1 MIVVLTHARG
11 YPDENLV
18 FAWLWNITL
27 AEFDRLANFGNEDCF
42 LLSSHVV
49 VVVVS
54 LLLLLLSIDCCPILS
69 SIHDPSRYLYN
80 YYSNIHM
87 QHCITAS
94 HLAFAP
100 RSKHRVAK

>member
-11 YPDENLV
+11 DSDENLV
-18 FAWLWNITL
+18 FAWSWNITL

-100 RSKHRVAK
+100 RSKHRIAK

>member
-42 LLSSHVV
+42 LLGCHVV

-54 LLLLLLSIDCCPILS
+54 VLLFQLIAAQFSPRCTTRRDTYTI
-69 SIHDPSRYLYN
+69 
-80 YYSNIHM
+80 
-87 QHCITAS
+87 ITATFTCNIASLHLIS
-94 HLAFAP
+94 HSRLVPNIA
-100 RSKHRVAK
+100 